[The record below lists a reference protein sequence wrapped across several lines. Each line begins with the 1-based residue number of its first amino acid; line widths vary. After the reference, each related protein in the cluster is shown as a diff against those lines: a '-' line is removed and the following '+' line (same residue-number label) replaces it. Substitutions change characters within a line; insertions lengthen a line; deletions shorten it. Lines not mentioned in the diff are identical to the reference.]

1 MRNLLRLSP
10 NAFELQHRRHCV
22 SETAVEA
29 SSNDIASSLFER
41 ERVLLSIDN
50 QLISLGLRLTLLLPA
65 FALFILIGSWAYE
78 GTDPNWWESSIEP
91 SLGQSFS
98 STLLLLGTVVGIGWL
113 LALGIHRYRIALS
126 YSAFRHEVEASE
138 KRHQSIEALHGY
150 DGMAHRIHR
159 QLRMHSLSF
168 STVLLAC
175 IGLGA
180 VLLFGLHTSLGE
192 NIFIISWGM
201 LLLAIGFHMVTR
213 EHRFNMVHKSGLL
226 DAFEAPVHPSTL
238 EGVFDDMIRTH
249 LDPLLRSKYDELM
262 RNVQSHVKRGVKHD
276 YAREK
281 VLMTLYRHYNGLDS
295 KTVRLELE
303 EVLKEDG
310 ADLLLEDESF
320 GLELWLELIEHA
332 QQQCPAFFRLIDRIE
347 QDMEFGRSP
356 ALKDLVFEVD
366 LENVVTKRANLFVFM
381 HNLSKKSRTVVF
393 RVQSP
398 DFRPNQIAMRYD
410 LAPGKEMWWSSESL
424 PVAVEGNEDV
434 LGKMTGLLRDG
445 TMAWQTLLPERFGEA
460 TVSVRLEEV
469 SGDLLI
475 GRQINVNVRNE
486 FRTRLRRLVT
496 VSAQLLGSLVIALG
510 AVLELLEIFNV

>member
-1 MRNLLRLSP
+1 M
-10 NAFELQHRRHCV
+10 
-22 SETAVEA
+22 SETVVDTSGEA
-29 SSNDIASSLFER
+29 LSSTLFDR

-65 FALFILIGSWAYE
+65 FSLFTLLGAWAYD
-78 GTDPNWWESSIEP
+78 GTDPNWWESSIKP
-91 SLGQSFS
+91 SVGQSFS
-98 STLLLLGTVVGIGWL
+98 STLLLLGTVIGIGWL

-126 YSAFRHEVEASE
+126 YSAFVLAVKASE
-138 KRHQSIEALHGY
+138 NRHQSIEALHGY
-150 DGMAHRIHR
+150 DGMAHRIQK

-168 STVLLAC
+168 TTVLLALL
-175 IGLGA
+175 GLGG
-180 VLLFGLHTSLGE
+180 VLLLGLGTSLGE
-192 NIFIISWGM
+192 NMFLASWGM
-201 LLLAIGFHMVTR
+201 LLLAVGFHMNTR
-213 EHRFNMVHKSGLL
+213 QNRFNMVDKSGLL

-238 EGVFDDMIRTH
+238 DGVFDDMIRTH
-249 LDPLLRSKYDELM
+249 LDPLLRSQYDELM
-262 RNVQSHVKRGVKHD
+262 RRIQGHVKRGVKHD
-276 YAREK
+276 FAREK

-303 EVLKEDG
+303 EVLKEEG
-310 ADLLLEDESF
+310 ADVLLNDESF
-320 GLELWLELIEHA
+320 TLELWLELIEHA

-347 QDMEFGRSP
+347 QDMEFGRDP

-398 DFRPNQIAMRYD
+398 DFRPNQIAMRYQ
-410 LAPGKEMWWSSESL
+410 LAPGKEVWWSSDAL
-424 PVAVEGNEDV
+424 PIAVEGNEDV

-486 FRTRLRRLVT
+486 FQRRLRRVITLSTQAIGT
-496 VSAQLLGSLVIALG
+496 VVIGLAS
-510 AVLELLEIFNV
+510 VLELLEIFNV

>member
-1 MRNLLRLSP
+1 M
-10 NAFELQHRRHCV
+10 
-22 SETAVEA
+22 SETAVDTSDEA
-29 SSNDIASSLFER
+29 LSSSLFER

-50 QLISLGLRLTLLLPA
+50 QLISLGLRLTLILPA
-65 FALFILIGSWAYE
+65 FSLFILLGAWAYD
-78 GTDPNWWESSIEP
+78 GTDPNWWESSIKP
-91 SLGQSFS
+91 SVQQSFS
-98 STLLLLGTVVGIGWL
+98 STLLLLGTVTGIGWL
-113 LALGIHRYRIALS
+113 LTLGIHRYRIALS
-126 YSAFRHEVEASE
+126 HSSFVQAVKASE
-138 KRHQSIEALHGY
+138 NRHQSIEALHGY
-150 DGMAHRIHR
+150 DGMAHRIQK

-168 STVLLAC
+168 TTVLLAL
-175 IGLGA
+175 IGLGG
-180 VLLFGLHTSLGE
+180 VLLLGLETSLGE
-192 NIFIISWGM
+192 NIFLASWGM
-201 LLLAIGFHMVTR
+201 LLLALGFHMNTR
-213 EHRFNMVHKSGLL
+213 QNRFNMVNKSGLL
-226 DAFEAPVHPSTL
+226 DAFEPPVHPSTL

-249 LDPLLRSKYDELM
+249 LDPLLRSQYDELM
-262 RNVQSHVKRGVKHD
+262 RKVQGHVKRGVKHD
-276 YAREK
+276 FAREK

-310 ADLLLEDESF
+310 ADALLNDTSF
-320 GLELWLELIEHA
+320 SLELWLELIEHA

-347 QDMEFGRSP
+347 QDMEFGRDP

-398 DFRPNQIAMRYD
+398 DFRPNEIAMRYQ
-410 LAPGKEMWWSSESL
+410 LAPGNEVWWSSDAL
-424 PVAVEGNEDV
+424 PIAVEGNEDV

-486 FRTRLRRLVT
+486 FQQRLRRIITL
-496 VSAQLLGSLVIALG
+496 SAQVLGTVVIGLAS
-510 AVLELLEIFNV
+510 VLELLEIFNV

>member
-1 MRNLLRLSP
+1 M
-10 NAFELQHRRHCV
+10 
-22 SETAVEA
+22 SETAVDTSDEA
-29 SSNDIASSLFER
+29 LSSSLFER

-65 FALFILIGSWAYE
+65 FSLFILLGAWAYD
-78 GTDPNWWESSIEP
+78 GTDPNWWESSIKP
-91 SLGQSFS
+91 AVQQSFS
-98 STLLLLGTVVGIGWL
+98 STLLLLGTVIGIGWL
-113 LALGIHRYRIALS
+113 LTLGIHRYRIALS
-126 YSAFRHEVEASE
+126 HSSFVQAVKASE
-138 KRHQSIEALHGY
+138 NRHQSIEALHGY
-150 DGMAHRIHR
+150 DGMAHRIQK

-168 STVLLAC
+168 TTVLLAL
-175 IGLGA
+175 IGLGG
-180 VLLFGLHTSLGE
+180 VLLFGLDTSLGE
-192 NIFIISWGM
+192 NMFLASWGM
-201 LLLAIGFHMVTR
+201 LLLALGFHMNTR
-213 EHRFNMVHKSGLL
+213 QNRFNMVNKSGLL
-226 DAFEAPVHPSTL
+226 DAFEPPVHPSTL
-238 EGVFDDMIRTH
+238 DGVFDDMIRTH
-249 LDPLLRSKYDELM
+249 LDPLLRSQYDELM
-262 RNVQSHVKRGVKHD
+262 RKIQGHVKRGVKHD
-276 YAREK
+276 FAREK

-303 EVLKEDG
+303 EVLKEAG
-310 ADLLLEDESF
+310 ADALLNDTSF
-320 GLELWLELIEHA
+320 TLELWLELIEHA

-347 QDMEFGRSP
+347 QDMEFGRDP

-398 DFRPNQIAMRYD
+398 DFRPNQIAMRYQ
-410 LAPGKEMWWSSESL
+410 LAPGKEVWWSSDAL
-424 PVAVEGNEDV
+424 PIAVEGNEDV

-486 FRTRLRRLVT
+486 FQRRLRRIIT
-496 VSAQLLGSLVIALG
+496 VSAQVLGTVVIGLAS
-510 AVLELLEIFNV
+510 VLELLEIFNV

>member
-1 MRNLLRLSP
+1 M
-10 NAFELQHRRHCV
+10 
-22 SETAVEA
+22 SETTVEV
-29 SSNDIASSLFER
+29 SNDDMPSPLFER

-65 FALFILIGSWAYE
+65 FCLFILIGSWAYE
-78 GTDPNWWESSIEP
+78 GTNPNWWESSIEP
-91 SLGQSFS
+91 SVGQSFS
-98 STLLLLGTVVGIGWL
+98 SPLLLLGTVVGIGWL

-126 YSAFRHEVEASE
+126 YAAFVHEVEASV

-150 DGMAHRIHR
+150 DGMAHRLHK

-168 STVLLAC
+168 TPLLLSC
-175 IGLGA
+175 IGLGV
-180 VLLFGLHTSLGE
+180 VLIIGLQTSLGE
-192 NIFIISWGM
+192 NLFLASWGM
-201 LLLAIGFHMVTR
+201 LLLAVGFHMNTR
-213 EHRFNMVHKSGLL
+213 QNRFNMVHKSGLL

-262 RNVQSHVKRGVKHD
+262 RSVQGFVKRGIKHD
-276 YAREK
+276 FARET
-281 VLMTLYRHYNGLDS
+281 VLMTWNRHYNGLDS
-295 KTVRLELE
+295 KTVRRELE

-310 ADLLLEDESF
+310 ADLLLDDKSF
-320 GLELWLELIEHA
+320 SLELWLELIEHA

-347 QDMEFGRSP
+347 QDMEFGRPP

-398 DFRPNQIAMRYD
+398 DFRPNQISMRYD

-424 PVAVEGNEDV
+424 PIAIEGNEDV

-486 FRTRLRRLVT
+486 FRRRLRRIVT
-496 VSAQLLGSLVIALG
+496 LSTQVMGALVITLAT
-510 AVLELLEIFNV
+510 VLEMLEIFNV

>member
-1 MRNLLRLSP
+1 
-10 NAFELQHRRHCV
+10 V
-22 SETAVEA
+22 SETAVDVSGE
-29 SSNDIASSLFER
+29 SNASSLFER
-41 ERVLLSIDN
+41 ERILLSIDN

-65 FALFILIGSWAYE
+65 FALFILLGSWAYD
-78 GTDPNWWESSIEP
+78 GADPNWWESSIEP
-91 SLGQSFS
+91 AIGQSFS
-98 STLLLLGTVVGIGWL
+98 STLLLLGTVVCIGWL

-126 YSAFRHEVEASE
+126 YSSFVHEVEASE

-150 DGMAHRIHR
+150 DGMAHRIHK

-168 STVLLAC
+168 TTVLLSC
-175 IGLGA
+175 VGLGG
-180 VLLFGLHTSLGE
+180 VLLLGLGTSLGE
-192 NIFIISWGM
+192 NMFLASWGM
-201 LLLAIGFHMVTR
+201 LLLAVGFHMNTR
-213 EHRFNMVHKSGLL
+213 QNRFNMVHKSGLL
-226 DAFEAPVHPSTL
+226 DAFDAPVHPSTL
-238 EGVFDDMIRTH
+238 DGVFDDMIRTH
-249 LDPLLRSKYDELM
+249 LDPLLRSKYDALM
-262 RNVQSHVKRGVKHD
+262 RSVQSHVKRGIKHD

-295 KTVRLELE
+295 KTLRLELE
-303 EVLKEDG
+303 EVIKEEG
-310 ADLLLEDESF
+310 ADMLLEDASF
-320 GLELWLELIEHA
+320 SLELWLELIEHA
-332 QQQCPAFFRLIDRIE
+332 RQQCPAFFRLIDRIE
-347 QDMEFGRSP
+347 QDMEFGRPP

-398 DFRPNQIAMRYD
+398 DFRPNQIAMRYQ
-410 LAPGKEMWWSSESL
+410 LAPGKEVWWSSDAL

-434 LGKMTGLLRDG
+434 LGQMTGLLRDG

-486 FRTRLRRLVT
+486 FRSRLRRIVT
-496 VSAQLLGSLVIALG
+496 WSTQVLGTLVIAL
-510 AVLELLEIFNV
+510 ASVLELLEIFNV

>member
-1 MRNLLRLSP
+1 M
-10 NAFELQHRRHCV
+10 
-22 SETAVEA
+22 SETTVEV
-29 SSNDIASSLFER
+29 SNDDMPSPLFER

-65 FALFILIGSWAYE
+65 FCLFILIGSWAYE
-78 GTDPNWWESSIEP
+78 GTNPNWWESSIEP
-91 SLGQSFS
+91 SVGQSFS

-126 YSAFRHEVEASE
+126 YAAFVHEVEASV

-150 DGMAHRIHR
+150 DGMAHRIHK

-168 STVLLAC
+168 TTVLLSC
-175 IGLGA
+175 IGLGV
-180 VLLFGLHTSLGE
+180 VLIIGLHTSLGE
-192 NIFIISWGM
+192 NLFLASWGM
-201 LLLAIGFHMVTR
+201 LLLAVGFHMNTR
-213 EHRFNMVHKSGLL
+213 QNRFNMVHKSGLL

-262 RNVQSHVKRGVKHD
+262 RSVQGFVKRGIKHD
-276 YAREK
+276 FAREK

-310 ADLLLEDESF
+310 ADLLLDDKSF
-320 GLELWLELIEHA
+320 SLELWLELIEHA

-347 QDMEFGRSP
+347 QDMEFGRPP

-398 DFRPNQIAMRYD
+398 DFRPNQISMRYD

-424 PVAVEGNEDV
+424 PIAIEGNEDV

-486 FRTRLRRLVT
+486 FRRRLRRIVT
-496 VSAQLLGSLVIALG
+496 LSTQVMGSLVITLAT
-510 AVLELLEIFNV
+510 VLEMLEIFNV

>member
-1 MRNLLRLSP
+1 M
-10 NAFELQHRRHCV
+10 
-22 SETAVEA
+22 SETAVDAPAEEI
-29 SSNDIASSLFER
+29 SSSLFER

-65 FALFILIGSWAYE
+65 FCLFILLGAWAYE
-78 GTDPNWWESSIEP
+78 GADPNWWESSIEP

-126 YSAFRHEVEASE
+126 YSAFVNEVEASAQ
-138 KRHQSIEALHGY
+138 RHQSIEALHGY

-159 QLRMHSLSF
+159 QIRMHSLSF
-168 STVLLAC
+168 STVLFSC
-175 IGLGA
+175 FGLGI
-180 VLLFGLHTSLGE
+180 VLLLGLDSSLGE
-192 NIFIISWGM
+192 NIFLASWGM
-201 LLLAIGFHMVTR
+201 LLLAVGFHMNTR
-213 EHRFNMVHKSGLL
+213 QNRFNMVHKSGLL
-226 DAFEAPVHPSTL
+226 DAFEAPLHPSTL
-238 EGVFDDMIRTH
+238 NGVFDDMIRTH
-249 LDPLLRSKYDELM
+249 LDPLLRSQYDDLM
-262 RNVQSHVKRGVKHD
+262 RTVQGHVRRGIKHD
-276 YAREK
+276 FAREK

-303 EVLKEDG
+303 EVLKEEG
-310 ADLLLEDESF
+310 ADVLLNDEAF
-320 GLELWLELIEHA
+320 NLELWLELIDHA

-347 QDMEFGRSP
+347 QDMQYGRAP

-381 HNLSKKSRTVVF
+381 HNLSKKSKTVVF

-398 DFRPNQIAMRYD
+398 DFRPNQISMRYD
-410 LAPGKEMWWSSESL
+410 LPPGKEVWWSSDSL
-424 PVAVEGNEDV
+424 PIAIEGDEDV

-486 FRTRLRRLVT
+486 FRQRLHRTVT
-496 VSAQLLGSLVIALG
+496 LSSQVMGSLVIALG
-510 AVLELLEIFNV
+510 TVLELLEIFNV

>member
-1 MRNLLRLSP
+1 MRHSLFFSP
-10 NAFELQHRRHCV
+10 NPFVLNERRRCV
-22 SETAVEA
+22 SETTVEA
-29 SSNDIASSLFER
+29 TSDGDASSLFER
-41 ERVLLSIDN
+41 ERILLSIDN

-65 FALFILIGSWAYE
+65 FALFILLGSWAYE
-78 GTDPNWWESSIEP
+78 GTDPNWWGSSIEP
-91 SLGQSFS
+91 SVGQSFS

-126 YSAFRHEVEASE
+126 YSSFIREVEASE

-150 DGMAHRIHR
+150 DGMAHRIHK

-168 STVLLAC
+168 STVLLSC
-175 IGLGA
+175 VGLGG
-180 VLLFGLHTSLGE
+180 VLLLGLHTSLGE
-192 NIFIISWGM
+192 NIFLVSWGM
-201 LLLAIGFHMVTR
+201 LLLAVGFHMNTR
-213 EHRFNMVHKSGLL
+213 QHRFNMVNKSGLL
-226 DAFEAPVHPSTL
+226 DAFEPPVHPSTL
-238 EGVFDDMIRTH
+238 DGVFDDMIRTH

-262 RNVQSHVKRGVKHD
+262 RSVQSHVKRGVKHD

-310 ADLLLEDESF
+310 ADLLLEDDSF
-320 GLELWLELIEHA
+320 NLELWLELIEHA

-398 DFRPNQIAMRYD
+398 DFRPNQIAMRYE
-410 LAPGKEMWWSSESL
+410 LAPGKEMWWSSDAL
-424 PVAVEGNEDV
+424 PIAVEGNEDV

-475 GRQINVNVRNE
+475 GRQINVSVRNE
-486 FRTRLRRLVT
+486 FRTRLRRLITLSTQV
-496 VSAQLLGSLVIALG
+496 LGTIIIGLG
-510 AVLELLEIFNV
+510 IVFELFEIFNV

>member
-1 MRNLLRLSP
+1 M
-10 NAFELQHRRHCV
+10 
-22 SETAVEA
+22 SETAVDTSDEA
-29 SSNDIASSLFER
+29 LSSSLFER

-50 QLISLGLRLTLLLPA
+50 QLISLGLRLTLILPA
-65 FALFILIGSWAYE
+65 FSLFILLGAWAYD
-78 GTDPNWWESSIEP
+78 GTDPNWWESSIKP
-91 SLGQSFS
+91 SVQQSFS
-98 STLLLLGTVVGIGWL
+98 STLLLLGTVTGIGWL
-113 LALGIHRYRIALS
+113 LTLGIHRYRIALS
-126 YSAFRHEVEASE
+126 HSSFVQAVKASE
-138 KRHQSIEALHGY
+138 NRHQSIEALHGY
-150 DGMAHRIHR
+150 DGMAHRIQK

-168 STVLLAC
+168 TTVLLAL
-175 IGLGA
+175 IGLGG
-180 VLLFGLHTSLGE
+180 VLLLGLETSLGE
-192 NIFIISWGM
+192 NIFLASWGM
-201 LLLAIGFHMVTR
+201 LLLALGFHMNTR
-213 EHRFNMVHKSGLL
+213 QNRFNMVNKSGLL
-226 DAFEAPVHPSTL
+226 DAFEPPVHPSTL

-249 LDPLLRSKYDELM
+249 LDPLLRSQYDELM
-262 RNVQSHVKRGVKHD
+262 RKVQGHVKRGVKHD
-276 YAREK
+276 FAREK

-310 ADLLLEDESF
+310 ADALLHDTSF
-320 GLELWLELIEHA
+320 SLELWLELIEHA

-347 QDMEFGRSP
+347 QDMEFGRDP

-398 DFRPNQIAMRYD
+398 DFRPNEIAMRYQ
-410 LAPGKEMWWSSESL
+410 LAPGNEVWWSSDAL
-424 PVAVEGNEDV
+424 PIAVEGNEDV

-486 FRTRLRRLVT
+486 FQQRLRRIITL
-496 VSAQLLGSLVIALG
+496 SAQVLGTVVIGLAS
-510 AVLELLEIFNV
+510 VLELLEIFNV

>member
-1 MRNLLRLSP
+1 M
-10 NAFELQHRRHCV
+10 
-22 SETAVEA
+22 SETVVDTSGEA
-29 SSNDIASSLFER
+29 LSSTLFER

-50 QLISLGLRLTLLLPA
+50 QLISLGLRLTLLLPT
-65 FALFILIGSWAYE
+65 FSLFTLLGAWAYD
-78 GTDPNWWESSIEP
+78 GTDPNWWESSIKP
-91 SLGQSFS
+91 SVGQSFS
-98 STLLLLGTVVGIGWL
+98 STLLLLGTVIGIGWL

-126 YSAFRHEVEASE
+126 YSAFVLAVKASE
-138 KRHQSIEALHGY
+138 NRHQSIEALHGY
-150 DGMAHRIHR
+150 DGMAHRIQK

-168 STVLLAC
+168 TTVLLAL
-175 IGLGA
+175 IGLGG
-180 VLLFGLHTSLGE
+180 VLLLGLGTSLGE
-192 NIFIISWGM
+192 NMFLASWGM
-201 LLLAIGFHMVTR
+201 LLLAVGFHMNTR
-213 EHRFNMVHKSGLL
+213 QNRFNMVDKSGLL

-238 EGVFDDMIRTH
+238 DGVFDDMIRTH
-249 LDPLLRSKYDELM
+249 LDPLLRSQYDELM
-262 RNVQSHVKRGVKHD
+262 RRIQGHVKRGVKHD
-276 YAREK
+276 FAREK

-303 EVLKEDG
+303 EVLKEEG
-310 ADLLLEDESF
+310 ADVLLNDESF
-320 GLELWLELIEHA
+320 TLELWLELIEHA

-347 QDMEFGRSP
+347 QDMEFGRDP

-398 DFRPNQIAMRYD
+398 DFRPNQIAMRYQ
-410 LAPGKEMWWSSESL
+410 LAPGKEVWWSSDAL
-424 PVAVEGNEDV
+424 PIAVEGNEDV

-510 AVLELLEIFNV
+510 TVLELLEIFNV

>member
-1 MRNLLRLSP
+1 M
-10 NAFELQHRRHCV
+10 
-22 SETAVEA
+22 SETAVDV
-29 SSNDIASSLFER
+29 SSEGSTSSLFER

-65 FALFILIGSWAYE
+65 FSLFILLGSWAYD
-78 GTDPNWWESSIEP
+78 GNDPNWWESSIEP
-91 SLGQSFS
+91 SIGQSFS
-98 STLLLLGTVVGIGWL
+98 STLLLLGTVVCIGWL
-113 LALGIHRYRIALS
+113 LTLGIHRYRIALS
-126 YSAFRHEVEASE
+126 YSAFVHEVEASE
-138 KRHQSIEALHGY
+138 KRHQNIEALHGF
-150 DGMAHRIHR
+150 DGMAHRIQK

-168 STVLLAC
+168 STVLLSC
-175 IGLGA
+175 IGLGG
-180 VLLFGLHTSLGE
+180 VLLIGLGKSLGE
-192 NIFIISWGM
+192 NIFLASWGM
-201 LLLAIGFHMVTR
+201 LLLAVGFHMNTR
-213 EHRFNMVHKSGLL
+213 QNRFNMVHKSGLL
-226 DAFEAPVHPSTL
+226 DAFDAPVHPSTL

-262 RNVQSHVKRGVKHD
+262 RSVQGYVKRGVKHD

-295 KTVRLELE
+295 KTLRLEIE
-303 EVLKEDG
+303 EVLKEEG
-310 ADLLLEDESF
+310 ADLLLDDESF
-320 GLELWLELIEHA
+320 SLELWLELIEHA
-332 QQQCPAFFRLIDRIE
+332 RQQCPAFFRLIDRIE

-398 DFRPNQIAMRYD
+398 DFRPNQIAMRYQ
-410 LAPGKEMWWSSESL
+410 LAPGKEMWWSSDNL
-424 PVAVEGNEDV
+424 PIAVEGDQDV
-434 LGKMTGLLRDG
+434 LGQMTGLLRDG

-486 FRTRLRRLVT
+486 FRRRLRRIVT
-496 VSAQLLGSLVIALG
+496 WSTQVVGTLVIGLAS
-510 AVLELLEIFNV
+510 VLELLEIFNV

>member
-1 MRNLLRLSP
+1 
-10 NAFELQHRRHCV
+10 V
-22 SETAVEA
+22 SETAVDTSDEA
-29 SSNDIASSLFER
+29 LSSSLFER

-65 FALFILIGSWAYE
+65 FSLFILLGAWAYD
-78 GTDPNWWESSIEP
+78 GTDPNWWESSIKP
-91 SLGQSFS
+91 SVQQSFS
-98 STLLLLGTVVGIGWL
+98 STLLLLGTVIGIGWL
-113 LALGIHRYRIALS
+113 LTLGIHRYRIALS
-126 YSAFRHEVEASE
+126 HSAFVHAVKASE
-138 KRHQSIEALHGY
+138 NRHQSIEALHGY
-150 DGMAHRIHR
+150 DGMAHRIQK

-168 STVLLAC
+168 TTVLIAL
-175 IGLGA
+175 IGLGG
-180 VLLFGLHTSLGE
+180 VLLLGLATSLGE
-192 NIFIISWGM
+192 NIFLASWGM
-201 LLLAIGFHMVTR
+201 LLLALGFHMNTR
-213 EHRFNMVHKSGLL
+213 QNRFNMVNKSGLL
-226 DAFEAPVHPSTL
+226 DAFEPPVHPSTL

-249 LDPLLRSKYDELM
+249 LDPLLCSQYDELM
-262 RNVQSHVKRGVKHD
+262 RKIQGHVKRGVKHD
-276 YAREK
+276 FAREK

-310 ADLLLEDESF
+310 ADILLNDTSF
-320 GLELWLELIEHA
+320 TLELWLELIEHA

-347 QDMEFGRSP
+347 QDMEFGRDP

-398 DFRPNQIAMRYD
+398 DFRPNQIAMRYQ
-410 LAPGKEMWWSSESL
+410 LAPGKEVWWSSDAL
-424 PVAVEGNEDV
+424 PIAVEGNEDV

-445 TMAWQTLLPERFGEA
+445 TMAWQTLLPQRFGEA

-486 FRTRLRRLVT
+486 FQQRLRRIITL
-496 VSAQLLGSLVIALG
+496 SAQVLG
-510 AVLELLEIFNV
+510 AAVIGLASVLELLEIFNV

>member
-1 MRNLLRLSP
+1 M
-10 NAFELQHRRHCV
+10 
-22 SETAVEA
+22 SETVVDTSGEA
-29 SSNDIASSLFER
+29 LSSTLFDR

-65 FALFILIGSWAYE
+65 FSLFTLLGAWAYD
-78 GTDPNWWESSIEP
+78 GTDPNWWESSIKP
-91 SLGQSFS
+91 SVGQSFS
-98 STLLLLGTVVGIGWL
+98 STLLLLGTVIGIGWL

-126 YSAFRHEVEASE
+126 YSAFVLAVKASE
-138 KRHQSIEALHGY
+138 NRHQSIEALHGY
-150 DGMAHRIHR
+150 DGMAHRIQK

-168 STVLLAC
+168 TTVLLALL
-175 IGLGA
+175 GLGG
-180 VLLFGLHTSLGE
+180 VLLLGLGTSLGE
-192 NIFIISWGM
+192 NMFLASWGM
-201 LLLAIGFHMVTR
+201 LLLAVGFHMNTR
-213 EHRFNMVHKSGLL
+213 QNRFNMVDKSGLL

-249 LDPLLRSKYDELM
+249 LDPLLRSQYDELM
-262 RNVQSHVKRGVKHD
+262 RRIQGHVKRGVKHD
-276 YAREK
+276 FAREK

-303 EVLKEDG
+303 EVLKEEG
-310 ADLLLEDESF
+310 ADLLLNDESF
-320 GLELWLELIEHA
+320 TLELWLELIEHA

-347 QDMEFGRSP
+347 QDMEFGRDP

-398 DFRPNQIAMRYD
+398 DFRPNQIAMRYQ
-410 LAPGKEMWWSSESL
+410 LAPGKEVWWSSDAL
-424 PVAVEGNEDV
+424 PIAVEGNEDV

-486 FRTRLRRLVT
+486 FQRRLRRVITLSTQVIGT
-496 VSAQLLGSLVIALG
+496 VVIGLAS
-510 AVLELLEIFNV
+510 VLELLEIFNV